1 MKNIFRIEPLDFTHL
16 EMVRTWRNQDSVRLN
31 MEFQDFISPEQ
42 QVLWFA
48 KTQQD
53 PSKQYFVFYSHSKP
67 IGLVHLSDID
77 KEKATA
83 HVGLFVGDEG
93 FHGTGAALQASL
105 FILERAFLQLRLQQ
119 LFAKVKRDNSAAT
132 QYNAFLGF
140 EFLREVSD
148 QFDEYQLKYKSFQ
161 LRKEKIQRICLS

>member
-1 MKNIFRIEPLDFTHL
+1 MKNIFRTESLDFAHL
-16 EMVRTWRNQDSVRLN
+16 ELVRTWRNQDSVRLN
-31 MEFQDFISPEQ
+31 MEFQDLISPEQ
-42 QVLWFA
+42 QIQWFS
-48 KTQQD
+48 KTQKD
-53 PSKQYFVFYSHSKP
+53 SSKQYFVFYSYSKP

-77 KEKATA
+77 KEKETA
-83 HVGLFVGDEG
+83 QVGLFVGDEG

-105 FILERAFLQLRLQQ
+105 FILDRAFVQLGLQQ

-148 QFDEYQLKYKSFQ
+148 QFDEYQLSHKNYK
-161 LRKEKIQRICLS
+161 LRKEKIQRICLP

>member
-1 MKNIFRIEPLDFTHL
+1 MKNIFRIEPLDFAHL
-16 EMVRTWRNQDSVRLN
+16 ELVRTWRNQDSVRLN
-31 MEFQDFISPEQ
+31 MEYQDFISSEQ
-42 QVLWFA
+42 QVQWFT

-53 PSKQYFVFYSHSKP
+53 HGKQYFVFYSHSKP

-77 KEKATA
+77 EEKATA
-83 HVGLFVGDEG
+83 QVGLFVGDEG

-105 FILERAFLQLRLQQ
+105 FILDRAFIHLKLKQ

-140 EFLREVSD
+140 EFFREMSG
-148 QFDEYQLKYKSFQ
+148 QFDEYQLSHENFQ
-161 LRKEKIQRICLS
+161 KRKEKIQRICLV